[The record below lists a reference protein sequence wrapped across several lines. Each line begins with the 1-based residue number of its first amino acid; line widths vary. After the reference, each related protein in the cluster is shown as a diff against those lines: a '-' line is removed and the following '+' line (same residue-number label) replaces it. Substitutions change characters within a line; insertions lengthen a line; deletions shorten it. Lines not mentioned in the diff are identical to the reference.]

1 MSAVKYTVLKS
12 WSNRQ
17 DRYREPAA
25 DTDFRTVSQLKQARQ
40 MDSRDQLMVMAIKML
55 DRMEMVNNI
64 RYHLRY

>member
-1 MSAVKYTVLKS
+1 MPAVKYTVLEP
-12 WSNRQ
+12 WSGRQ

-25 DTDFRTVSQLKQARQ
+25 DADFRTVSQLKQAQQ

-55 DRMEMVNNI
+55 DSMEMVNNM